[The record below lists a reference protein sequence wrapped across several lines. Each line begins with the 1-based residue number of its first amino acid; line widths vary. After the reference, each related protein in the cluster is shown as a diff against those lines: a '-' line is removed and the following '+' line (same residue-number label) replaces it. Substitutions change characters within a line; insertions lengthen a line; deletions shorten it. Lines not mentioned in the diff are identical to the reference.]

1 MGELPTAVFNSDFS
15 CQSEKC
21 PLVLVLSSF
30 VSLFYL
36 DGFFSVIFRASSA
49 LLHTSYV
56 YTVLVFALKY
66 SSEPPFDCFI
76 FLNELEKCLWDRKSN

>member
-21 PLVLVLSSF
+21 PLVLVLNSF

-36 DGFFSVIFRASSA
+36 DGFFLS
-49 LLHTSYV
+49 
-56 YTVLVFALKY
+56 
-66 SSEPPFDCFI
+66 SSEPLQPFSTLPMFI
-76 FLNELEKCLWDRKSN
+76 QFWFLH